1 MLSRGCQPYLASSK
15 EDDTY
20 AQRRARQRGGYRPSA
35 PDLPGGPDLR
45 PAAGRKVPDAL
56 PATPMARGLGWPL
69 LGGGVLLLG
78 WFEWAMRQAD
88 TPTSPYKPVEHIAT
102 EGPFRYTRNPGYLA
116 MTLIY
121 AGIASLANALWAIL
135 ILPVALLVIQRGVIE
150 REERYLEGKF
160 GEEYLSYKAR
170 VRRWI

>member
-1 MLSRGCQPYLASSK
+1 MSSDEQDKAGVVAPPPLIYLG
-15 EDDTY
+15 TLIFGLLLG
-20 AQRRARQRGGYRPSA
+20 RRFSIRFLPRKLARC
-35 PDLPGGPDLR
+35 L
-45 PAAGRKVPDAL
+45 
-56 PATPMARGLGWPL
+56 GLPL
-69 LGGGVLLLG
+69 LGGGALLLG
-78 WFEWAMRQAD
+78 WFERAMRQAD

-121 AGIASLANALWAIL
+121 AGIASLANALWANL
-135 ILPVALLVIQRGVIE
+135 LLPASLLVIQHGVIE

-160 GEEYLSYKAR
+160 GEEYLSYKAQ